1 MPAAPPRQSTRMRL
15 RTWSFALAL
24 GVLSVALAG
33 SLAVPAQ
40 AQDGARKLRL
50 VVPSALSR
58 SGLLDRLLPQFEGQT
73 KIAVRV
79 IVLEPPDAL
88 TLAGQGQADVLW
100 LSDEER
106 ERAALKA
113 GVVVERSDIMYGEL
127 IILGPR
133 ADPAG
138 LRGMTSVVDAVK
150 LIATAEA
157 KFASR
162 ADGSAVHRIE
172 SGIWEEA
179 GIEIDTPTAKTWYFG
194 VKGGMRATIA
204 EALRRKA
211 YTIADRG
218 TWLGT
223 TRSPDYVP
231 LVADDPRMVIQYGA
245 MLVNPKLHREVQAA
259 PARLF
264 IKWLAGAAVQ
274 TAINQFT
281 IAGQYPYTAN
291 HGQRK
296 SD

>member
-1 MPAAPPRQSTRMRL
+1 M
-15 RTWSFALAL
+15 
-24 GVLSVALAG
+24 
-33 SLAVPAQ
+33 Q
-40 AQDGARKLRL
+40 AESSARKLRL

-58 SGLLDRLLPQFEGQT
+58 SGLLDLLLPQFERQA
-73 KIAVRV
+73 KIAIRV

-88 TLAGQGQADVLW
+88 TLAGQGQADILW

-127 IILGPR
+127 IMLGPR
-133 ADPAG
+133 TDPAG
-138 LRGMTSVVDAVK
+138 LRGMTSVVEAVK
-150 LIATAEA
+150 LIASAEA

-172 SGIWEEA
+172 NGIWEEA
-179 GIEIDTPTAKTWYFG
+179 NIEIDTPEAKQWYFG
-194 VKGGMRATIA
+194 VKGGMRATIQ
-204 EALRRKA
+204 EALRRNA

-218 TWLGT
+218 TWLGMRRP
-223 TRSPDYVP
+223 RSYVP

-245 MLVNPKLHREVQAA
+245 MLVNPKLHKEVQAA
-259 PARLF
+259 RARLF
-264 IKWLAGAAVQ
+264 IKWLGSKPVQ
-274 TAINQFT
+274 NAINQFT

-296 SD
+296 SE